1 MSSNPNYR
9 ELGELGEWKREL
21 TTDKA
26 RREDRGQ
33 VCGTRVA
40 ANGTLSSP
48 RRPSKKNDALQ
59 SLAGYIVWG
68 C

>member
-9 ELGELGEWKREL
+9 ELGELEGEWKREL
-21 TTDKA
+21 TTDKT

-40 ANGTLSSP
+40 ANGTFVQSP
-48 RRPSKKNDALQ
+48 PPIREK
-59 SLAGYIVWG
+59 
-68 C
+68 